1 MLGALSMP
9 CRPAC
14 ACYFPGLHAHK
25 TTDSTPADART
36 SFQPRSASL
45 GHHSKVPAAVG
56 RAEAEAGPGRGGG
69 GGGGRGGREAQREM
83 DNAFGDAFG
92 AAPARDAKRA
102 RFVPH

>member
-1 MLGALSMP
+1 MCLLRFLVPLDFGFAGMVSMHTKSQTALLPMLG
-9 CRPAC
+9 RP
-14 ACYFPGLHAHK
+14 
-25 TTDSTPADART
+25 
-36 SFQPRSASL
+36 FQPRSASS

-69 GGGGRGGREAQREM
+69 GGGGHGGREAQRDM